1 MTQQR
6 PQKTNPQ
13 HTPEGGLLAT
23 DGGFIWHPN
32 TVLEPGLVKTATK
45 NPLKTNFDRAA
56 RDRGKG
62 VQPKLRRGLREEL
75 TFRELQVKRHAKIHA
90 PTAWASRGH
99 EPGGAQQHR
108 SRRVRRGGR
117 NTSVHVNRP
126 VALLSAFRARLSRR
140 AESSSPL
147 AVWRNYFQKGALVGL
162 MLGCISMVLF
172 HQVAIPASVSTLTG
186 AGTPSEP
193 AVVNLSSRTEL
204 SVILP
209 NVKAFV
215 LKFGP
220 YTTKTAAV
228 TVLKTLQ
235 QSGRAAAIVQDSSG
249 FEVWDGVALSSQ
261 AAQTAFDVSKLTAS
275 SGKPSLQSLTW
286 PATPL
291 QTTTV
296 VSRQG
301 TTAVSK
307 WLASLASV
315 LTVETGVVSNETTY
329 RDASQALQNADKQL
343 PPASVW
349 ANGSTP
355 TLFAEL
361 NRSVSTALS
370 LLAKKQN
377 GQAEQQILSAWIA
390 LAALKNQVF
399 TGS

>member
-1 MTQQR
+1 MQQ
-6 PQKTNPQ
+6 
-13 HTPEGGLLAT
+13 
-23 DGGFIWHPN
+23 
-32 TVLEPGLVKTATK
+32 
-45 NPLKTNFDRAA
+45 
-56 RDRGKG
+56 
-62 VQPKLRRGLREEL
+62 KLRTDLREEPA
-75 TFRELQVKRHAKIHA
+75 FREPQVKREEPAFRDPQVKQEEPAFRDPQVKREEPAFREPQVKRHAKIHA
-90 PTAWASRGH
+90 VTARASGGH
-99 EPGGAQQHR
+99 EPGGAYPHR
-108 SRRVRRGGR
+108 SGRFRRWQGTR
-117 NTSVHVNRP
+117 VHLGRP
-126 VALLSAFRARLSRR
+126 VGLLSALRARLPRR
-140 AESSSPL
+140 TESSSPM

-172 HQVAIPASVSTLTG
+172 HQVALPASVSTLTG

-193 AVVNLSSRTEL
+193 TVVNLSSGTKL

-209 NVKAFV
+209 NAKVFV

-228 TVLKTLQ
+228 NVLKTLQ

-249 FEVWDGVALSSQ
+249 FEVWAGVALSSQ
-261 AAQTAFDVSKLTAS
+261 AAQTAFDVSKLTAGI
-275 SGKPSLQSLTW
+275 GKPSLLSLTW

-301 TTAVSK
+301 TAAVSK

-315 LTVETGVVSNETTY
+315 LTVETGVVSSETAY
-329 RDASQALQNADKQL
+329 RDASQALQNADKQM

-349 ANGSTP
+349 ASGSTP
-355 TLFAEL
+355 PVFAEL
-361 NRSVSTALS
+361 NRRVSTALS

-390 LAALKNQVF
+390 LAALKNQVL